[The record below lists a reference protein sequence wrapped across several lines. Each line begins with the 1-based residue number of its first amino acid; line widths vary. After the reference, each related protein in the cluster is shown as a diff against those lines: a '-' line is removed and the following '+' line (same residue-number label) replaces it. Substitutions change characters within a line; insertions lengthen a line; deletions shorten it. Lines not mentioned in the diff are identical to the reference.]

1 MSILFTFLQFT
12 NHFRIFIRLKKVVLI
27 LFLTFLVGITSEAFG
42 QTGGRKREHR
52 NQRRGSS
59 KFRGA
64 KSAGNA
70 DAFARGGT
78 NKRTSKKRNQGGWVY
93 RPTPTSKKQRHE
105 QKYLFSR
112 YRTKGKRYRDGILD
126 KQNVARSG
134 RRERGNKVFHKRK
147 F

>member
-1 MSILFTFLQFT
+1 
-12 NHFRIFIRLKKVVLI
+12 LKKIVLI
-27 LFLTFLVGITSEAFG
+27 LIIAFLTGAFSEILA

-52 NQRRGSS
+52 NQRRSSS

-64 KSAGNA
+64 KSTGNA

-78 NKRTSKKRNQGGWVY
+78 NKRNSKKKKQGNWVY

-112 YRTKGKRYRDGILD
+112 YRTKGKRFRDGILD
-126 KQNVARSG
+126 KQNTARAG

>member
-1 MSILFTFLQFT
+1 MQVTNQFC
-12 NHFRIFIRLKKVVLI
+12 IFIRLNKLVLI
-27 LFLTFLVGITSEAFG
+27 LTLFIFTGLCTEINA

-70 DAFARGGT
+70 DAFARGGRRG
-78 NKRTSKKRNQGGWVY
+78 KSRKGGAWVY
-93 RPTPTSKKQRHE
+93 RTTPSSKKMNKE

-112 YRTKGKRYRDGILD
+112 YRTKGRRQRDGILTS
-126 KQNVARSG
+126 QNHERSK
-134 RRERGNKVFHKRK
+134 RRVRGNKVFHKRK

>member
-1 MSILFTFLQFT
+1 MHS
-12 NHFRIFIRLKKVVLI
+12 
-27 LFLTFLVGITSEAFG
+27 

-70 DAFARGGT
+70 DAFARGGRRGKSRKT
-78 NKRTSKKRNQGGWVY
+78 GAWVY
-93 RPTPTSKKQRHE
+93 RTTPSSKKMNKE
-105 QKYLFSR
+105 QKFLFSR
-112 YRTKGKRYRDGILD
+112 YRTKGKRQRDGILAS
-126 KQNVARSG
+126 QNHERSKK
-134 RRERGNKVFHKRK
+134 RVRGNKVFHKRK

>member
-1 MSILFTFLQFT
+1 LQDT
-12 NHFRIFIRLKKVVLI
+12 IGFRIFIRLNKLVLI
-27 LFLTFLVGITSEAFG
+27 LTLFVFAGLSTEVYS

-70 DAFARGGT
+70 DAFARGGRRG
-78 NKRTSKKRNQGGWVY
+78 KSRKGGAWVY
-93 RPTPTSKKQRHE
+93 RTTPSSKKMNKE
-105 QKYLFSR
+105 QKFLFSR
-112 YRTKGKRYRDGILD
+112 YRTKGRRQRDGILTS
-126 KQNVARSG
+126 QNSDRSK
-134 RRERGNKVFHKRK
+134 RRVRGNKVFHKKK

>member
-1 MSILFTFLQFT
+1 LQFR
-12 NHFRIFIRLKKVVLI
+12 FRFCIFNKLKRITLI
-27 LFLTFLVGITSEAFG
+27 LLLLFLTGMATEFYA

-78 NKRTSKKRNQGGWVY
+78 NKRNSRKKSTAWVY
-93 RPTPTSKKQRHE
+93 GPTPTSKKQRKE

-112 YRTKGKRYRDGILD
+112 YRTKGKKYRDGIL
-126 KQNVARSG
+126 ARQDADRSK
-134 RRERGNKVFHKRK
+134 RRVRGNKVFHKRK

>member
-1 MSILFTFLQFT
+1 MQFT
-12 NHFRIFIRLKKVVLI
+12 NQFCIFIFIRLKKALLILII
-27 LFLTFLVGITSEAFG
+27 LFLTGLFTDTFG

-52 NQRRGSS
+52 NQKRGSS

-78 NKRTSKKRNQGGWVY
+78 NKRTSKSKKKGLWVY

-112 YRTKGKRYRDGILD
+112 YRTKGKRYREGILN
-126 KQNVARSG
+126 KQNIARAG